1 MDRFLTK
8 TANKCQKS
16 PIKSNFLSV
25 FGGIDPSLQQKHR
38 RRYNRSAD
46 SDSAKR
52 NRKRCFPTATPP
64 YNRSAASDSAR
75 RNRKRCFLTA
85 TPPI

>member
-8 TANKCQKS
+8 MANKCQKS
-16 PIKSNFLSV
+16 PIKSKFLSV
-25 FGGIDPSLQQKHR
+25 FGGIGHNRAASVIIEARLQLPH
-38 RRYNRSAD
+38 NRSTT
-46 SDSAKR
+46 SDSAK
-52 NRKRCFPTATPP
+52 
-64 YNRSAASDSAR
+64 